1 MKAQIASQ
9 PRTFRRSLLLCLSL
23 LVTGLLSS
31 TSPARADDFVTLV
44 YPSATTEVR
53 VAEGEVIEIVTLH
66 YDTGFGDQSP
76 QANAKVPCM
85 RVIRG
90 YANALFDVPV
100 MIKHQ
105 ANGGRFLIAG
115 PALVSFLEV
124 AKPATLLVTYRSF
137 SCRGG
142 DHDHAH

>member
-1 MKAQIASQ
+1 MKAQPASQ
-9 PRTFRRSLLLCLSL
+9 PRSSRRSFLLCLSL
-23 LVTGLLSS
+23 LATGFFIFASS
-31 TSPARADDFVTLV
+31 ARAEDYVTLV
-44 YPSATTEVR
+44 YPSASTEVR

-66 YDTGFGDQSP
+66 YDTGFGDQTP
-76 QANAKVPCM
+76 QASDKIPCM
-85 RVIRG
+85 RVVRG

-115 PALVSFLEV
+115 PALVSFLDV

-137 SCRGG
+137 SCHGG

>member
-1 MKAQIASQ
+1 MKAQSASQ
-9 PRTFRRSLLLCLSL
+9 PRSSRRSLLLCLSL
-23 LVTGLLSS
+23 LATCVLISAG
-31 TSPARADDFVTLV
+31 PVRADDFVTLV

-76 QANAKVPCM
+76 QASEKIPCM

-90 YANALFDVPV
+90 YANAIFDVPA

-115 PALVSFLEV
+115 PALVSFLDV

-137 SCRGG
+137 SCHG
-142 DHDHAH
+142 DHDH